1 MTNFWKPLIVILL
14 AANASLAQE
23 ITLPPLSSDELSPKI
38 QSPLY
43 QDFSADE
50 FDLLVKNVNVF
61 ASPDEEVPFDFTQ
74 ASASKKRQQSYV
86 NFNDAI
92 NRQMAQYSNFQ
103 VEIDNSKSSIF
114 TDYNDQ
120 PIYSGSF
127 RVKNSVYQR
136 ADKLTGTP
144 RRQPL
149 LYSPSLSSRRGLWW
163 Y

>member
-1 MTNFWKPLIVILL
+1 MKFDLTYVLVLIV
-14 AANASLAQE
+14 ANVSLAQE
-23 ITLPPLSSDELSPKI
+23 FSLPPLSSSELSPKI

-43 QDFSADE
+43 QNFNVDE
-50 FDLLVKNVNVF
+50 FDLLVKNINVY
-61 ASPDEEVPFDFTQ
+61 ASPNAGQPFDFMQ
-74 ASASKKRQQSYV
+74 ASAAKTKQPSYR
-86 NFNDAI
+86 NFYDAI
-92 NRQMAQYSNFQ
+92 NRQMAQFSDFE

-114 TDYNDQ
+114 MDYNDQ

-144 RRQPL
+144 RPRPL
-149 LYSPSLSSRRGLWW
+149 LYSPSLSARRGVIW

>member
-1 MTNFWKPLIVILL
+1 MVVQVST
-14 AANASLAQE
+14 AQE
-23 ITLPPLSSDELSPKI
+23 FSLPPLDANELSPKI

-43 QDFSADE
+43 QDFTIDD

-61 ASPDEEVPFDFTQ
+61 ASPNAENTFNFMQ
-74 ASASKKRQQSYV
+74 ASASKTNQLSYQ
-86 NFNDAI
+86 NFNDAVE
-92 NRQMAQYSNFQ
+92 RQMAQFSNFE
-103 VEIDNSKSSIF
+103 VEIDNSKASIF
-114 TDYNDQ
+114 MDYNDQ

-144 RRQPL
+144 RRNPF
-149 LYSPSLSSRRGLWW
+149 LYSPSLSNRRGLIW

>member
-1 MTNFWKPLIVILL
+1 MKTKLIYIFIVFVANFG
-14 AANASLAQE
+14 LAQE
-23 ITLPPLSSDELSPKI
+23 FSLPPLSPDELSPQI

-43 QDFSADE
+43 QDFDVNE

-61 ASPDEEVPFDFTQ
+61 ASPNTENAFDFMQ
-74 ASASKKRQQSYV
+74 ASVSKTHQLSYQ
-86 NFNDAI
+86 NFYDAI
-92 NRQMAQYSNFQ
+92 DRQMSQYANFK

-114 TDYNDQ
+114 MDYNNQ

-144 RRQPL
+144 RRSPL
-149 LYSPSLSSRRGLWW
+149 LYSPSLSSRRGLIW